1 MLTRTQQKFLKRQR
15 WFRVLFAKPLS
26 WRSKWLHHRYLH
38 RRRRS
43 GGPWDPGDGAI
54 RLHPANF
61 ISSFW
66 AGLESDIAHR
76 VVLEGDYEPE
86 VSRVLRMAWR
96 GPGRVVNIGANV
108 GLRAVEICRMF
119 EDVER
124 LYAIEP
130 NPEAYAL
137 LLRNIDENKLEDRIV
152 PVRACASVREGLVRF
167 EMVPGK
173 PEYSSMGGIAHFS
186 VANSAREELW
196 VQAKPLGR
204 LIELDER
211 VKLLLVDTEGADFL
225 VLKGAYDFLER
236 HRPTIIFEACETLLQ
251 KFGHSVRDLREML
264 EGLSYCVRR
273 AADPRKEVPDAYDW
287 EDAVAFPAELLPPR
301 LRSKQ

>member
-1 MLTRTQQKFLKRQR
+1 MLTRTQQKFLKRQG
-15 WFRVLFAKPLS
+15 WFRVLFAKPLA
-26 WRSKWLHHRYLH
+26 WRSKWLHQRYLH
-38 RRRRS
+38 RRP
-43 GGPWDPGDGAI
+43 GGPWDPYDGAI
-54 RLHPANF
+54 RLQPTNF

-66 AGLESDIAHR
+66 VEAESDIAHR

-86 VSRVLRMAWR
+86 VSRILRMAWR
-96 GPGRVVNIGANV
+96 GPGRVANIGANV
-108 GLRAVEICRMF
+108 GLWAVEICHMF
-119 EDVER
+119 DDVER

-137 LLRNIDENKLEDRIV
+137 LLRNIEANNLGDRIV
-152 PVRACASVREGLVRF
+152 PVQACASDLEGPVRLA
-167 EMVPGK
+167 MVPRK

-186 VANSAREELW
+186 VANLAREEVW

-211 VKLLLVDTEGADFL
+211 VKLLLVDTEGADYL
-225 VLKGAYDFLER
+225 VLKGAYDFIEKQ
-236 HRPTIIFEACETLLQ
+236 RPTIIFEACETLLQ

-264 EGLSYCVRR
+264 AALHYCVRR

-287 EDAVAFPAELLPPR
+287 EDAVAFPEELMPPS
-301 LRSKQ
+301 LRRKQ